1 MHTLYTIGYG
11 GRTPEQ
17 VAEKLRE
24 HGVEVLVDVRAVPR
38 TRIPGFNKVQ
48 LTRYLTDQGIAYQH
62 VEALGNLNRKAG
74 PGAPVVLVDEE
85 AGLDTLQ
92 EVLEHRTAAIM
103 CAEKSYLG
111 CHRRDI
117 AEKLQ
122 HRVAD
127 LTVEH
132 LSW

>member
-1 MHTLYTIGYG
+1 MALSGTC
-11 GRTPEQ
+11 P
-17 VAEKLRE
+17 
-24 HGVEVLVDVRAVPR
+24 
-38 TRIPGFNKVQ
+38 
-48 LTRYLTDQGIAYQH
+48 IA
-62 VEALGNLNRKAG
+62 
-74 PGAPVVLVDEE
+74 

-132 LSW
+132 LVW